1 MYFLAVISS
10 IWLATW
16 TSQLPT
22 IFSGEILKVIPELLE
37 AVAVCFLAGVVPM
50 VLIGVVI
57 SLICGVFDWGDFDSI
72 NFWVVPNPGDLSVP
86 KKDGWRISAGCVVL
100 FALGTEASML
110 LTGFI
115 SLIANRPAASFLT
128 VFICIALEF
137 GMWLLIHKGQI
148 RYIWREENKFRAAQK
163 AAAEEK
169 ARRQREAAERERQE
183 RERQR
188 AERHAAEQ
196 KRLRIRSEHERQFYE
211 ILGQQY
217 GLRIASIV
225 ANGYTVYDIK
235 GMIQCDVPENK
246 RNYYAFSIDDDDW
259 DWYKDERKPA
269 YVTNSRRIQRIETQ
283 LTASGLVPERRV
295 KAAATDTDAPCL
307 AQFVHQDSVCADPLF
322 KMYGGPVS
330 LGSSIPAKAM
340 DAFISRRCEEL
351 DTLASCRLSYFYNE
365 YKSIRSGIL
374 GERAVQ
380 DVLDM
385 HKGAFYVLNGLRIQL
400 AGTDGRPASTVE
412 TDSLVLAPY
421 GIFAI
426 EIKNYAASGQYGL
439 KITADGNWYKVF
451 QRTVGEGGQVVTTEE
466 PMSNPFA
473 QNDRH
478 VAYLE
483 QVVNDILG
491 RDMVHRAHIKNIIV
505 LANDNVRID
514 CDPGAKQTVTRA
526 GNLYNHL
533 TQETKPLYTMEEL
546 DKLRGAL
553 AAMDIGEGAYPIND
567 YTEELRE
574 AVSAYQQLLR
584 LAKSTKTA
592 IMQCFA
598 DHPEFSDLR

>member
-1 MYFLAVISS
+1 
-10 IWLATW
+10 
-16 TSQLPT
+16 
-22 IFSGEILKVIPELLE
+22 
-37 AVAVCFLAGVVPM
+37 
-50 VLIGVVI
+50 
-57 SLICGVFDWGDFDSI
+57 
-72 NFWVVPNPGDLSVP
+72 
-86 KKDGWRISAGCVVL
+86 
-100 FALGTEASML
+100 
-110 LTGFI
+110 
-115 SLIANRPAASFLT
+115 
-128 VFICIALEF
+128 
-137 GMWLLIHKGQI
+137 
-148 RYIWREENKFRAAQK
+148 
-163 AAAEEK
+163 
-169 ARRQREAAERERQE
+169 
-183 RERQR
+183 
-188 AERHAAEQ
+188 
-196 KRLRIRSEHERQFYE
+196 
-211 ILGQQY
+211 
-217 GLRIASIV
+217 
-225 ANGYTVYDIK
+225 
-235 GMIQCDVPENK
+235 
-246 RNYYAFSIDDDDW
+246 
-259 DWYKDERKPA
+259 
-269 YVTNSRRIQRIETQ
+269 
-283 LTASGLVPERRV
+283 
-295 KAAATDTDAPCL
+295 
-307 AQFVHQDSVCADPLF
+307 
-322 KMYGGPVS
+322 
-330 LGSSIPAKAM
+330 
-340 DAFISRRCEEL
+340 
-351 DTLASCRLSYFYNE
+351 
-365 YKSIRSGIL
+365 
-374 GERAVQ
+374 
-380 DVLDM
+380 M

-451 QRTVGEGGQVVTTEE
+451 QRTAGEGGQVVTTEE

-574 AVSAYQQLLR
+574 AVAAYQQLLR